1 MQWKCSR
8 CRATDARQHHS
19 ELRRTAKTPIYSRA
33 CTLHTVT
40 QFIPAQQLDVLL
52 WEQRWEQRRDQRR
65 HWGARGAENAV
76 NPTFRIRKT
85 AEQVKTHKLWY
96 ICSCSPSD
104 VADLIQ
110 NVGNCSTLAHS
121 TSNHPN
127 WERFPSDHLRIRRY
141 FPFYVTFSIFMKP
154 CKNTDGT
161 VLIFAFM
168 LLIFSE
174 FKDLGWNLVI
184 FNCFPFCGVQD
195 VSAWSVKTDPVTLC
209 DHARISEP
217 ELVWSMWY
225 VQNSHKE
232 QACLPVVSYP
242 TNCDYSQANTVLQTL
257 LPHLLCLYISALWVW
272 QAGALS
278 VWKLH

>member
-8 CRATDARQHHS
+8 CRAADARQHHS

-52 WEQRWEQRRDQRR
+52 WEQHWEQRRGQRR

-110 NVGNCSTLAHS
+110 NVGNCSILAHS

-127 WERFPSDHLRIRRY
+127 LKKVPIR
-141 FPFYVTFSIFMKP
+141 PP
-154 CKNTDGT
+154 QDPP
-161 VLIFAFM
+161 
-168 LLIFSE
+168 IFSFLRYLQYFYE
-174 FKDLGWNLVI
+174 AMQKYWRYSPNICLHIINI
-184 FNCFPFCGVQD
+184 FRVQRFGLKFGD
-195 VSAWSVKTDPVTLC
+195 F
-209 DHARISEP
+209 
-217 ELVWSMWY
+217 
-225 VQNSHKE
+225 
-232 QACLPVVSYP
+232 
-242 TNCDYSQANTVLQTL
+242 
-257 LPHLLCLYISALWVW
+257 
-272 QAGALS
+272 
-278 VWKLH
+278 